1 MQGNLPNIKEIKSE
15 YSIYLT
21 PDPEEEKK
29 SKIISQKEVTSEDN
43 QCNWNDEWDENLKKS
58 NDMPFNDTKLF
69 KTKWNKDFRSI
80 LEPMKAP
87 RLKRNIHLLMKFPLL
102 CH

>member
-43 QCNWNDEWDENLKKS
+43 QCN
-58 NDMPFNDTKLF
+58 
-69 KTKWNKDFRSI
+69 
-80 LEPMKAP
+80 
-87 RLKRNIHLLMKFPLL
+87 
-102 CH
+102 